1 MRGVIQDEVVL
12 ASCLRHWPRIN
23 LGLSMTSD
31 SLYDCL
37 ACAPQLPGMLEQHPQ
52 LTELWQSLPRQSY
65 GANQVVLRQ
74 GQLSDRCWFVVSGLL
89 RVVHLTEQGLERN
102 AAFHAEGNWVGWG
115 TPPYVVTSAVG
126 IVTLEP
132 TVLLEL
138 RYEVLRHWQGELPV
152 VQEILSDGIRAV
164 LERSAQR
171 EAELLLLDAG
181 ERYRLFL
188 LQRAALAPR
197 IALQHVAS
205 YLGIT
210 NVALS
215 RIRARMGLVK
225 GAASRS
231 KTAEPTKKH
240 KARQS

>member
-1 MRGVIQDEVVL
+1 M
-12 ASCLRHWPRIN
+12 S
-23 LGLSMTSD
+23 SD

-37 ACAPQLPGMLEQHPQ
+37 ACAPQLLGMLEQYPQ
-52 LTELWQSLPRQSY
+52 LTDLWQNLPRQSY
-65 GANQVVLRQ
+65 AANQTVLRP

-89 RVVHLTEQGLERN
+89 RVVHLSEQGLERT

-115 TPPYVVTSAVG
+115 TPPYAVTSAVG

-138 RYEVLRHWQGELPV
+138 RYEVLRHWQAELPV

-188 LQRAALAPR
+188 QQRAALAPR

-215 RIRARMGLVK
+215 RIRSRMGLVQ
-225 GAASRS
+225 GRS
-231 KTAEPTKKH
+231 KPSSTAE
-240 KARQS
+240 RS